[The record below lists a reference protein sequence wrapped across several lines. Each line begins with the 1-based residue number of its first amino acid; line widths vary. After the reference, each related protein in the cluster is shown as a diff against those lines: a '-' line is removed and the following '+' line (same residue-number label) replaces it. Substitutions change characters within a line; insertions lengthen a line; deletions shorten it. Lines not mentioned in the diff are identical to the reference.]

1 MRRPNRDISIFSTSA
16 VDLFASALGA
26 FILLV
31 MLLFPYYRN
40 AGDNTAYARVQDIM
54 EQRNLSAGELAK
66 LLASRKQSSN
76 ELRKLN
82 EVNRGIEQRLSRKR
96 TQLEDLKTQLAKL
109 PTPAPQPVEE
119 VKPQAEPEVRVAAH
133 EFSILGL
140 ATNAKSFVIVIDMSG
155 SMMAY
160 SDLMIKS
167 VLEILQPL
175 DASNRLAIVGFQGD
189 PAPILWNY
197 PGPNELMQ
205 ATPENLRQA
214 AEFAPPPV
222 ARI

>member
-82 EVNRGIEQRLSRKR
+82 EVNRGIEQRLSRLAGFCAGSGLKR
-96 TQLEDLKTQLAKL
+96 
-109 PTPAPQPVEE
+109 
-119 VKPQAEPEVRVAAH
+119 
-133 EFSILGL
+133 
-140 ATNAKSFVIVIDMSG
+140 
-155 SMMAY
+155 
-160 SDLMIKS
+160 
-167 VLEILQPL
+167 
-175 DASNRLAIVGFQGD
+175 
-189 PAPILWNY
+189 
-197 PGPNELMQ
+197 
-205 ATPENLRQA
+205 
-214 AEFAPPPV
+214 
-222 ARI
+222 